1 MSNDSDR
8 ENEVNEETYNI
19 DVVLLPHS
27 ENAYLTDEESED
39 ENEGDGDLNHIDPY
53 EYRG

>member
-8 ENEVNEETYNI
+8 ENEVNQEAYII
-19 DVVLLPHS
+19 DVLFPPK
-27 ENAYLTDEESED
+27 ENAYLTDEHYDD
-39 ENEGDGDLNHIDPY
+39 ENEGDGDLNHIDTY